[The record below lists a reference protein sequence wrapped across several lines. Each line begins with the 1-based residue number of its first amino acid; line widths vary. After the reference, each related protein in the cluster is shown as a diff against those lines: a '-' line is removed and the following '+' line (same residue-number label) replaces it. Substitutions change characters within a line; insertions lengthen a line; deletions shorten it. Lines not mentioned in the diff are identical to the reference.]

1 MIEYLNLFVPIM
13 ALDETD
19 KAIISA
25 LNQDARLSQR
35 QLAQIVGVA
44 QGTITNRIRRLEEEG
59 VITGYTLN
67 LDPSTLGWQM
77 TVMAGLCIEKGRI
90 IEVQEKISS
99 DNRVF
104 AVYDVT
110 GDWDSM
116 VLARVQGRED
126 LDNLTKTVFTLDGI
140 TRSYTHVVLN
150 TVKESGV
157 VLPQE

>member
-67 LDPSTLGWQM
+67 LDPNSLVWLM
-77 TVMAGLCIEKGRI
+77 NVMAVFCIDK
-90 IEVQEKISS
+90 
-99 DNRVF
+99 
-104 AVYDVT
+104 
-110 GDWDSM
+110 
-116 VLARVQGRED
+116 
-126 LDNLTKTVFTLDGI
+126 
-140 TRSYTHVVLN
+140 
-150 TVKESGV
+150 
-157 VLPQE
+157 